1 MRTLLA
7 VCLSI
12 GLLIALTGCTVA
24 SVDGRDIT
32 VVAAGIT
39 NTNDVVDE
47 YYEGLF
53 SGCVQ
58 SFIVNIGKQKLSPEV
73 NTMIVRQC
81 MVLTATAIKNDSHK
95 SGVPGWP
102 GVKEIRKVLKEIE
115 GGDQLDLLGATEL

>member
-7 VCLSI
+7 VCLSV

-24 SVDGRDIT
+24 SVDGKNIT
-32 VVAAGIT
+32 VVAAASPSSTGDAI
-39 NTNDVVDE
+39 DE

-58 SFIVNIGKQKLSPEV
+58 SFVINVGKQKLTPEV

-81 MVLTATAIKNDSHK
+81 MVAKF
-95 SGVPGWP
+95 
-102 GVKEIRKVLKEIE
+102 
-115 GGDQLDLLGATEL
+115 